1 MSNIINS
8 TIQDLVIFYVTEN
21 YKKYLIAHEIERIS
35 EDQLENVIS
44 KMYNEKKS
52 HLRGFIK
59 QSLKEVTKEDYPGDT
74 YVDGVCNQ
82 MYLDDKLC
90 INRLVIEIKKVQK
103 K

>member
-1 MSNIINS
+1 MSNKINS

-21 YKKYLIAHEIERIS
+21 YKKYLVDHEIERIS
-35 EDQLENVIS
+35 EDQLETVIS

-52 HLRGFIK
+52 HLRVFIK